1 MSTYVSFCIHFPQF
15 LANSSSF
22 NFSLYVNFSIPWIS
36 SIIDSH
42 CLHCGM
48 SAFSQFF
55 VIVFLLAVRR
65 IFTRYRSS
73 LATHSTKCPRY
84 KTVHVQELDIPGSG
98 IQLHVPLS
106 KKVLFSY
113 SSKKYVYDLHI
124 FSSMFAELKTV
135 YFVIRGVIKWRI

>member
-73 LATHSTKCPRY
+73 LATH
-84 KTVHVQELDIPGSG
+84 TVHVKG
-98 IQLHVPLS
+98 IGYPRVWHTTSCTSLQ
-106 KKVLFSY
+106 KGYIKN
-113 SSKKYVYDLHI
+113 YVYDLVTHHHI
-124 FSSMFAELKTV
+124 VSSMFA
-135 YFVIRGVIKWRI
+135 

>member
-84 KTVHVQELDIPGSG
+84 KTVHVKGIGYPRVWHTTSCTSLQKGS
-98 IQLHVPLS
+98 IFLQLQKICV
-106 KKVLFSY
+106 
-113 SSKKYVYDLHI
+113 
-124 FSSMFAELKTV
+124 
-135 YFVIRGVIKWRI
+135 